1 MTNLLT
7 LAAIFI
13 LAALA
18 YRFRERL
25 FAPLRRFEA
34 RNTAR
39 RAEEFQALFDRNAHY
54 RQTVKLAEEQV
65 EEVMKT
71 SAVDPRTGQPV
82 DRFVFQ
88 GTEYASLN
96 EAESARFAV
105 VVGKAREFY
114 IDLDRNWLPRR
125 GAREQLAAALPDP
138 SKQENVPP
146 RP

>member
-1 MTNLLT
+1 MLKGSVKGKCPRKAATDKTLRMTNLLT

-71 SAVDPRTGQPV
+71 SAVDPRTGHHY
-82 DRFVFQ
+82 DHTRRYI
-88 GTEYASLN
+88 EASPAADASMRQRIYSDNALG
-96 EAESARFAV
+96 V
-105 VVGKAREFY
+105 Y
-114 IDLDRNWLPRR
+114 PRLR
-125 GAREQLAAALPDP
+125 ALC
-138 SKQENVPP
+138 
-146 RP
+146 R